1 MRDAIQ
7 LVSSNCFRRKYD
19 RLIKLHWKENQMTQ
33 YHQQSSAEVMNKLS
47 VTNQGLSDSDVQ
59 KRQEVYGFNVL
70 EEGKKISTLAV
81 FFGQFK
87 DLLVII
93 LMVAA
98 AISFLLGEVESTIV
112 ILIVIIL
119 NAILGTVQHVKAEK
133 SLGNLKALSSPIAKV
148 MRNNQIVEIL
158 SKDIVVGDLLYLEAG
173 DYINADGRLVE
184 SHNLHINE
192 SSLTGES
199 LAVAKSADII
209 KEDVTIA
216 DKKNMVFTGSF
227 VTNGRGIVIVTA
239 IGMETEIGKIANLLD
254 TAKEKKTPLQ
264 VSLDQFGEK
273 LALGITMICVVI
285 FAIDLVRGRELV
297 ESFMFAVSLAVA
309 AIPEALSSIVTIVL
323 AFGTQKMAKEN
334 AIIRKLF
341 AVESLGSVSVICSD
355 KTGTLTENKMV
366 VQHVYVDQKAI
377 PHDQLHMNNTI
388 EKDLIMKAL
397 LCNDALERDDQEIG
411 DPTEIALV
419 KLGKQYDFDELL
431 VRDHCPRVAELPF
444 DSDRKLMS
452 TVNRIN
458 QQNVMITKGAL
469 DVLLSK
475 ITKIS
480 TSQGVL
486 NITPQHKKKI
496 EEVNQD
502 FSMNGLR
509 VIAVAYK
516 EVRERRSITVADERD
531 LIFVGLIAMMD
542 PPRKESKAAVESC
555 IKAGIKPVM
564 ITGDHKITATAIAKQ
579 IGILQDPS
587 EAIEG
592 AEIEGL
598 TDRELQDKVQDFSV
612 YARVTP
618 EQKIRIVKAWQE
630 KGNVVAM
637 TGDGVNDGP
646 ALKQADIGVAM
657 GITGTE
663 VAKDASSM
671 ILTDDNFSTIVK
683 AISNGRSI
691 YTNIKNAILFLLSG
705 NAGAIFVVLY
715 ATVLGLPVPFAPVHL
730 LFINLL
736 TDSLPAI
743 AIGLEPNNKNTMK
756 DKPRNI
762 HTPLLNRI
770 FTTQV
775 ILEGLLIA
783 IATAVAFEIGL
794 STGDTLTASTMAF
807 TTLCLSRLIHGF
819 NSRSK
824 QSIFAIGVFSNK
836 YTWLAF
842 LIGFVALHVVLFLPA
857 FTDIFEVATLSV
869 AQLGFIYSLSFLPF
883 LVNQWYKLLFVRS
896 K

>member
-1 MRDAIQ
+1 
-7 LVSSNCFRRKYD
+7 
-19 RLIKLHWKENQMTQ
+19 MTE
-33 YHQQSSAEVMNKLS
+33 YHQKSTAEVMKILN
-47 VTNQGLSDSDVQ
+47 VTTQGLTDDDVQ
-59 KRQEVYGFNVL
+59 KRQQVYGYNVL
-70 EEGKKISTLAV
+70 EEGKKTSTLAV
-81 FFGQFK
+81 FMGQFK

-93 LMVAA
+93 LLVAA
-98 AISFLLGEVESTIV
+98 FVSFLLGEVESTIV
-112 ILIVIIL
+112 IMIVVIL
-119 NAILGTVQHVKAEK
+119 NAILGTVQHVKAEQ
-133 SLGNLKALSSPIAKV
+133 SLDNLKALTSPIAKV
-148 MRNNQIVEIL
+148 MRHNQLVEIP
-158 SKDIVVGDLLYLEAG
+158 SEEIVVGDLLMLEAG
-173 DYINADGRLVE
+173 DYINADGRLLE

-199 LAVAKSADII
+199 IAVAKSTDPIRKQNI
-209 KEDVTIA
+209 TIA
-216 DKKNMVFTGSF
+216 DKKNMVYSGSF
-227 VTNGRGIVIVTA
+227 VTNGRGIVMVTA
-239 IGMETEIGKIANLLD
+239 IGMQTEIGKIANLLD

-264 VSLDQFGEK
+264 ISLDQFGEK
-273 LALGITMICVVI
+273 LALGITLICLAI
-285 FAIDLVRGRELV
+285 FTIDLIRGRALV

-334 AIIRKLF
+334 AIIRKLY

-366 VQHVYVDQKAI
+366 VQEVFVDQKKI
-377 PHDQLHMNNTI
+377 PHDWLNPINPV
-388 EKDLIMKAL
+388 EKELMVKAL
-397 LCNDALERDDQEIG
+397 LCSDAVERDHKEIG

-419 KLGKQYDFDELL
+419 KLGKQYGLDELKI
-431 VRDHCPRVAELPF
+431 REQYPRLAEIPF
-444 DSDRKLMS
+444 DSTRKLMS
-452 TVNRIN
+452 TVNQMDKQPI
-458 QQNVMITKGAL
+458 MITKGAL
-469 DVLLSK
+469 DVLLPK
-475 ITKIS
+475 VTRIKTS
-480 TSQGVL
+480 TGIFE
-486 NITPQHKKKI
+486 ITPQHRQKI
-496 EEVNQD
+496 EAVNRD

-509 VIAVAYK
+509 VLAIAYK
-516 EVRERRSITVADERD
+516 EVLPLQKVDPRAERD
-531 LIFVGLIAMMD
+531 LIFVGLVAMMD
-542 PPRKESKAAVESC
+542 PPRKESKEAVESC

-564 ITGDHKITATAIAKQ
+564 ITGDHKITATAIAEQ
-579 IGILQDPS
+579 IGILQNPA

-592 AEIEGL
+592 HALEGL
-598 TDRELQDKVQDFSV
+598 TDQELQEKVQDYSV

-618 EQKIRIVKAWQE
+618 AQKIRIVKAWQD
-630 KGNVVAM
+630 KGHVVAM

-657 GITGTE
+657 GVTGTE

-683 AISNGRSI
+683 AIANGRSI

-743 AIGLEPNNKNTMK
+743 AIGLEPNNKKTMK

-762 HTPLLNRI
+762 HTPLLNKK

-775 ILEGLLIA
+775 VLEGILIA
-783 IATAVAFEIGL
+783 ISTIIAFQIGL

-807 TTLCLSRLIHGF
+807 TTLCLSRLVHGF

-836 YTWLAF
+836 YTWFAF
-842 LIGFVALHVVLFLPA
+842 IIGVLSLHMVLFMPML
-857 FTDIFEVATLSV
+857 TTVFEVAPLTP
-869 AQLGFIYSLSFLPF
+869 AQLGFIYSLSVLPF
-883 LVNQWYKLLFVRS
+883 LVNQWYKLLFVRNR
-896 K
+896 

>member
-1 MRDAIQ
+1 
-7 LVSSNCFRRKYD
+7 
-19 RLIKLHWKENQMTQ
+19 MTE
-33 YHQQSSAEVMNKLS
+33 YHQQSSAEVMKILN
-47 VTNQGLSDSDVQ
+47 VTTQGLTDDDVQ
-59 KRQEVYGFNVL
+59 KRQQVYGYNVL
-70 EEGKKISTLAV
+70 EEGKKTSTLAV
-81 FFGQFK
+81 FMGQFK

-93 LMVAA
+93 LLVAA
-98 AISFLLGEVESTIV
+98 FVSFLLGEVESTIV
-112 ILIVIIL
+112 IMIVVIL
-119 NAILGTVQHVKAEK
+119 NAILGTVQHVKAEQ
-133 SLGNLKALSSPIAKV
+133 SLDNLKALTSPIAKV
-148 MRNNQIVEIL
+148 MRHNQLVEIP
-158 SKDIVVGDLLYLEAG
+158 SEEIVVGDLLMLEAG
-173 DYINADGRLVE
+173 DYINADGRLLE

-199 LAVAKSADII
+199 IAVAKSTAPIRKQNI
-209 KEDVTIA
+209 TIA
-216 DKKNMVFTGSF
+216 DKKNMVYSGSF
-227 VTNGRGIVIVTA
+227 VTNGRGIVMVTA
-239 IGMETEIGKIANLLD
+239 IGMQTEIGKIANLLD

-264 VSLDQFGEK
+264 ISLDQFGEK
-273 LALGITMICVVI
+273 LALGITLICLAI
-285 FAIDLVRGRELV
+285 FTIDLIRGRALV

-334 AIIRKLF
+334 AIIRKLY

-366 VQHVYVDQKAI
+366 VQEVFVDQKKI
-377 PHDQLHMNNTI
+377 PHDWLNPINPV
-388 EKDLIMKAL
+388 EKELMVKAL
-397 LCNDALERDDQEIG
+397 LCSDAVERDHKEIG

-419 KLGKQYDFDELL
+419 KLGKQYGLDELKI
-431 VRDHCPRVAELPF
+431 REQYPRLAEIPF
-444 DSDRKLMS
+444 DSTRKLMS
-452 TVNRIN
+452 TVNQMDKQPI
-458 QQNVMITKGAL
+458 MITKGAL
-469 DVLLSK
+469 DVLLPK
-475 ITKIS
+475 VTRIKTS
-480 TSQGVL
+480 TGIFE
-486 NITPQHKKKI
+486 ITPQHRQKI
-496 EEVNQD
+496 EAVNRD

-509 VIAVAYK
+509 VLAIAYK
-516 EVRERRSITVADERD
+516 EVLPLQKVDPRAERD
-531 LIFVGLIAMMD
+531 LIFVGLVAMMD
-542 PPRKESKAAVESC
+542 PPRKESKEAVESC

-564 ITGDHKITATAIAKQ
+564 ITGDHKITATAIAEQ
-579 IGILQDPS
+579 IGILQNPA

-592 AEIEGL
+592 HALEGL
-598 TDRELQDKVQDFSV
+598 TDQELQEKVQDYSV

-618 EQKIRIVKAWQE
+618 AQKIRIVKAWQD
-630 KGNVVAM
+630 KGHVVAM

-657 GITGTE
+657 GVTGTE

-683 AISNGRSI
+683 AIANGRSI

-743 AIGLEPNNKNTMK
+743 AIGLEPNNKKTMK

-762 HTPLLNRI
+762 HTPLLNKK

-775 ILEGLLIA
+775 VLEGILIA
-783 IATAVAFEIGL
+783 ISTIIAFQIGL

-807 TTLCLSRLIHGF
+807 TTLCLSRLVHGF

-836 YTWLAF
+836 YTWFAF
-842 LIGFVALHVVLFLPA
+842 IIGVLSLHMVLFMPML
-857 FTDIFEVATLSV
+857 TTVFEVAPLTP
-869 AQLGFIYSLSFLPF
+869 AQLGFIYSLSVLPF
-883 LVNQWYKLLFVRS
+883 LVNQWYKLLFVRNR
-896 K
+896 

>member
-1 MRDAIQ
+1 
-7 LVSSNCFRRKYD
+7 
-19 RLIKLHWKENQMTQ
+19 MTE
-33 YHQQSSAEVMNKLS
+33 YHQQSTAEVMKILN
-47 VTNQGLSDSDVQ
+47 VTTQGLTDDDVQ
-59 KRQEVYGFNVL
+59 KRQQVYGYNVL
-70 EEGKKISTLAV
+70 EEGKKTSTLAV
-81 FFGQFK
+81 FMGQFK

-93 LMVAA
+93 LLVAA
-98 AISFLLGEVESTIV
+98 FVSFLLGEVESTIV
-112 ILIVIIL
+112 IMIVVIL
-119 NAILGTVQHVKAEK
+119 NAILGTVQHVKAEQ
-133 SLGNLKALSSPIAKV
+133 SLDNLKALTSPIAKV
-148 MRNNQIVEIL
+148 MRHNQLVEIP
-158 SKDIVVGDLLYLEAG
+158 SEEIVVGDLLMLEAG
-173 DYINADGRLVE
+173 DYINADGRLLE

-199 LAVAKSADII
+199 IAVAKSTDPIRKQNI
-209 KEDVTIA
+209 TIA
-216 DKKNMVFTGSF
+216 DKKNMVYSGSF
-227 VTNGRGIVIVTA
+227 VTNGRGIVMVTA
-239 IGMETEIGKIANLLD
+239 IGMQTEIGKIANLLD

-264 VSLDQFGEK
+264 ISLDQFGEK
-273 LALGITMICVVI
+273 LALGITLICLAI
-285 FAIDLVRGRELV
+285 FTIDLIRGRALV

-334 AIIRKLF
+334 AIIRKLY

-366 VQHVYVDQKAI
+366 VQEVFVDQKKI
-377 PHDQLHMNNTI
+377 PHDWLNPINPV
-388 EKDLIMKAL
+388 EKELMVKAL
-397 LCNDALERDDQEIG
+397 LCSDAVERDHKEIG

-419 KLGKQYDFDELL
+419 KLGKQYGLDELKI
-431 VRDHCPRVAELPF
+431 REQYPRLAEIPF
-444 DSDRKLMS
+444 DSTRKLMS
-452 TVNRIN
+452 TVNQMDKQPI
-458 QQNVMITKGAL
+458 MITKGAL
-469 DVLLSK
+469 DVLLPK
-475 ITKIS
+475 VTRIKTS
-480 TSQGVL
+480 TGIFE
-486 NITPQHKKKI
+486 ITPQHRQKI
-496 EEVNQD
+496 EAVNRD

-509 VIAVAYK
+509 VLAIAYK
-516 EVRERRSITVADERD
+516 EVLPLQKVDPRAERD
-531 LIFVGLIAMMD
+531 LIFVGLVAMMD
-542 PPRKESKAAVESC
+542 PPRKESKEAVESC

-564 ITGDHKITATAIAKQ
+564 ITGDHKITATAIAEQ
-579 IGILQDPS
+579 IGILQNPA

-592 AEIEGL
+592 HALEGL
-598 TDRELQDKVQDFSV
+598 TDQELQEKVQDYSV

-618 EQKIRIVKAWQE
+618 AQKIRIVKAWQD
-630 KGNVVAM
+630 KGHVVAM

-657 GITGTE
+657 GVTGTE

-683 AISNGRSI
+683 AIANGRSI

-743 AIGLEPNNKNTMK
+743 AIGLEPNNKKTMK

-762 HTPLLNRI
+762 HTPLLNKK

-775 ILEGLLIA
+775 VLEGILIA
-783 IATAVAFEIGL
+783 ISTIIAFQIGL

-807 TTLCLSRLIHGF
+807 TTLCLSRLVHGF

-836 YTWLAF
+836 YTWFAF
-842 LIGFVALHVVLFLPA
+842 IIGVLSLHMVLFMPML
-857 FTDIFEVATLSV
+857 TTVFEVAPLTP
-869 AQLGFIYSLSFLPF
+869 AQLGFIYSLSVLPF
-883 LVNQWYKLLFVRS
+883 LVNQWYKLLFVRNR
-896 K
+896 

>member
-1 MRDAIQ
+1 M
-7 LVSSNCFRRKYD
+7 S
-19 RLIKLHWKENQMTQ
+19 E
-33 YHQQSSAEVMNKLS
+33 YHQQSSTEVMDMLD
-47 VTNQGLSDSDVQ
+47 VTKQGLSDYDVE
-59 KRQEVYGFNVL
+59 KRQEEYGYNELVA
-70 EEGKKISTLAV
+70 GKRTSAIAV

-93 LMVAA
+93 LMIAA
-98 AISFLLGEVESTIV
+98 FISYLLGEVGSTIV
-112 ILIVIIL
+112 ILIVVIL

-133 SLGNLKALSSPIAKV
+133 SLDNLKELTSPVAKV
-148 MRNNQIVEIL
+148 MRDNQIVEIY
-158 SKDIVVGDLLYLEAG
+158 SEDIVVGDLLYLEAG
-173 DYINADGRLVE
+173 DYVSADGRLLE
-184 SHNLHINE
+184 NYNLRINE

-199 LAVAKSADII
+199 LAVEKSTVPIVDDQI
-209 KEDVTIA
+209 TIG

-273 LALGITMICVVI
+273 LALGITLICLAI
-285 FAIDLVRGRELV
+285 FTIDLFRGREIV

-334 AIIRKLF
+334 AIIRKLY

-355 KTGTLTENKMV
+355 KTGTLTQNKMI
-366 VQHVYVDQKAI
+366 VQQVYVDQKVI
-377 PHDQLHMNNTI
+377 SHNQLHTENEI
-388 EKDLIMKAL
+388 EKDLILKAI
-397 LCNDALERDDQEIG
+397 LCNNALERDQKEIG

-419 KLGKQYDFDELL
+419 KLGKQYNLDELI
-431 VRDHCPRVAELPF
+431 VRDKFPRTAEIPF

-452 TVNRIN
+452 TVNHIN
-458 QQNVMITKGAL
+458 QQNVLITKGAL
-469 DVLLSK
+469 DVLLAK
-475 ITKIS
+475 IVKIK
-480 TSQGVL
+480 TSQGIID
-486 NITPQHKKKI
+486 ITAAHRKKI
-496 EEVNQD
+496 EEVNRS

-509 VIAVAYK
+509 VLAIAYK
-516 EVRERRSITVADERD
+516 EIRKNQTIHASVEND
-531 LIFVGLIAMMD
+531 LTFLGLVAMMD
-542 PPRKESKAAVESC
+542 PPREESKEAVENC

-579 IGILQDPS
+579 IGILNDPS

-592 AEIEGL
+592 YEIEEL
-598 TDRELQDKVQDFSV
+598 TDQQLQEKVPDISV

-618 EQKIRIVKAWQE
+618 EHKIRIVKAWQE

-683 AISNGRSI
+683 AISNGRSM

-743 AIGLEPNNKNTMK
+743 AIGLEPHNKKTMK

-762 HTPLLNRI
+762 NTPLLNKK

-775 ILEGLLIA
+775 VLEGLLIGISTI
-783 IATAVAFEIGL
+783 IAFQMGL

-807 TTLCLSRLIHGF
+807 TTLCLSRLVHGF

-824 QSIFAIGVFSNK
+824 ESIFTIGIFSNK

-842 LIGFVALHVVLFLPA
+842 LIGFISLHLVLFVPSL
-857 FTDIFEVATLSV
+857 TGVFEVAKLSGG
-869 AQLGFIYSLSFLPF
+869 QLGIIYSLSIMPF
-883 LVNQWYKLLFVRS
+883 LVNQWYKLLFVRN

>member
-1 MRDAIQ
+1 
-7 LVSSNCFRRKYD
+7 
-19 RLIKLHWKENQMTQ
+19 MTE
-33 YHQQSSAEVMNKLS
+33 YHQQSTAEVMKILN
-47 VTNQGLSDSDVQ
+47 VTTQGLTDDDVQ
-59 KRQEVYGFNVL
+59 KRQQVYGYNVL
-70 EEGKKISTLAV
+70 EEGKKTSTLAV
-81 FFGQFK
+81 FMGQFK

-93 LMVAA
+93 LLVAA
-98 AISFLLGEVESTIV
+98 FVSFLLGEVESTIV
-112 ILIVIIL
+112 IMIVVIL
-119 NAILGTVQHVKAEK
+119 NAILGTVQHVKAEQ
-133 SLGNLKALSSPIAKV
+133 SLDNLKALTSPIAKV
-148 MRNNQIVEIL
+148 MRHNQLVEIP
-158 SKDIVVGDLLYLEAG
+158 SEEIVVGDLLMLEAG
-173 DYINADGRLVE
+173 DYINADGRLLE

-199 LAVAKSADII
+199 IAVAKSTDPIRKQNI
-209 KEDVTIA
+209 TIA
-216 DKKNMVFTGSF
+216 DKKNMVYSGSF
-227 VTNGRGIVIVTA
+227 VTNGRGIVMVTA
-239 IGMETEIGKIANLLD
+239 IGMQTEIGKIANLLD

-264 VSLDQFGEK
+264 ISLDQFGEK
-273 LALGITMICVVI
+273 LALGITLICLAI
-285 FAIDLVRGRELV
+285 FTIDLIRGRALV

-334 AIIRKLF
+334 AIIRKLY

-366 VQHVYVDQKAI
+366 VQEVFVDQKKI
-377 PHDQLHMNNTI
+377 PHDWLNPINPV
-388 EKDLIMKAL
+388 EKELMVKAL
-397 LCNDALERDDQEIG
+397 LCSDAVERDHKEIG

-419 KLGKQYDFDELL
+419 KLGKQYGLDELKI
-431 VRDHCPRVAELPF
+431 REQYPRLAEIPF
-444 DSDRKLMS
+444 DSTRKLMS
-452 TVNRIN
+452 TVNQMDKQPI
-458 QQNVMITKGAL
+458 MITKGAL
-469 DVLLSK
+469 DVLLPK
-475 ITKIS
+475 VTRIKTS
-480 TSQGVL
+480 TGIFE
-486 NITPQHKKKI
+486 ITPQHRQKI
-496 EEVNQD
+496 EAVNRD

-509 VIAVAYK
+509 VLAIAYK
-516 EVRERRSITVADERD
+516 EVLPLQKVDPRAERD
-531 LIFVGLIAMMD
+531 LIFVGLVAMMD
-542 PPRKESKAAVESC
+542 PPRKESKVAVESC

-564 ITGDHKITATAIAKQ
+564 ITGDHKITATAIAEQ
-579 IGILQDPS
+579 IGILQNPA

-592 AEIEGL
+592 HALEGL
-598 TDRELQDKVQDFSV
+598 TDQELQEKVQDYSV

-618 EQKIRIVKAWQE
+618 AQKIRIVKAWQD
-630 KGNVVAM
+630 KGHVVAM

-657 GITGTE
+657 GVTGTE

-683 AISNGRSI
+683 AIANGRSI

-743 AIGLEPNNKNTMK
+743 AIGLEPNNKKTMK

-762 HTPLLNRI
+762 HTPLLNKK

-775 ILEGLLIA
+775 VLEGILIA
-783 IATAVAFEIGL
+783 ISTIIAFQIGL

-807 TTLCLSRLIHGF
+807 TTLCLSRLVHGF

-836 YTWLAF
+836 YTWFAF
-842 LIGFVALHVVLFLPA
+842 IIGVLSLHMVLFMPML
-857 FTDIFEVATLSV
+857 TTVFEVAPLTP
-869 AQLGFIYSLSFLPF
+869 AQLGFIYSLSVLPF
-883 LVNQWYKLLFVRS
+883 LVNQWYKLLFVRNR
-896 K
+896 